1 MGLQKPGC
9 SQHLP
14 ESILYVTL
22 CLCMP
27 LCMCGFVC
35 VYVSLCA
42 YSMCIYVYLCV
53 FMCARP
59 ECRYSYSGVSVHVS
73 VYKYMYVCFS
83 VHTVLLGWDMRK
95 LVVRNPASLFG
106 ALTVEPVAVRCSL
119 LAARVFRVSL
129 CGLEV
134 DLPQSHRVLAY

>member
-1 MGLQKPGC
+1 MDTCVYL
-9 SQHLP
+9 H
-14 ESILYVTL
+14 V
-22 CLCMP
+22 CLCVP

-42 YSMCIYVYLCV
+42 YSMCIYVYLCM

-59 ECRYSYSGVSVHVS
+59 ECRYSCSRVSVHVS

-83 VHTVLLGWDMRK
+83 VHTVLMGWDMRK
-95 LVVRNPASLFG
+95 LVGRNPASLFRV
-106 ALTVEPVAVRCSL
+106 LMVEPVAVRCSL

-134 DLPQSHRVLAY
+134 DLPSPTESWLIE